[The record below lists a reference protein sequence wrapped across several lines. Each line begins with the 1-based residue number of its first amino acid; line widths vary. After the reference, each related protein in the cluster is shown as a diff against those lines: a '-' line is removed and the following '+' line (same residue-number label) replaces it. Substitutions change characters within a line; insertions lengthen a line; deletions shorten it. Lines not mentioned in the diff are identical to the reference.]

1 MVNYVAAFDKMIVES
16 DESKKTLEESM
27 ANWLKVSKF
36 PSIERGS
43 YDRLECTA
51 KHQIY
56 PILGKKVV
64 GDVSSAGVRKL
75 LNHAAQGKENRPTC
89 ETVTTFTPEEI
100 ERFKAE
106 ASRTWGN
113 GERIY

>member
-27 ANWLKVSKF
+27 GNWLKVFKF
-36 PSIERGS
+36 PAIERGS

-56 PILGKKVV
+56 PLLGSKAV
-64 GDVSSAGVRKL
+64 GDVTSADIRKL
-75 LNHAAQGKENRPTC
+75 LNHWMNEGYAYTTVKKVYNLHISC
-89 ETVTTFTPEEI
+89 EKKGI
-100 ERFKAE
+100 
-106 ASRTWGN
+106 S
-113 GERIY
+113 